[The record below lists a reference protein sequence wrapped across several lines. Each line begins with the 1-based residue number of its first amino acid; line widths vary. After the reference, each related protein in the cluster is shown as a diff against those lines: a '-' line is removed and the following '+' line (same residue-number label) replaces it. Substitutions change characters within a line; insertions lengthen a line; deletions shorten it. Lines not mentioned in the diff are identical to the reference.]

1 MTNRMRVLRAERN
14 LSQAVVS
21 RRARIGQST
30 ISRIENGILDPSTL
44 EQKRIAK
51 ALRATVEA
59 TFPPEPEED
68 DEPRRK
74 LTRTERLQ
82 GLADSGTDTW
92 EEYRGER

>member
-51 ALRATVEA
+51 ALRSTVEA
-59 TFPPEPEED
+59 AFPTEPE
-68 DEPRRK
+68 EPRRK
-74 LTRTERLQ
+74 LTRQERLQ
-82 GLADSGTDTW
+82 GMADRGVDTW